1 MYAAVL
7 DAILLLIT
15 VLVGFF
21 RYSSKVKALSNALKR
36 PVGKQLQP
44 MNLQLKLYKMLI
56 YVLEER
62 LRMAIGAILT
72 ISSFK
77 SFMKQNQM
85 ILTLPKKTRKAT
97 QFQ

>member
-1 MYAAVL
+1 
-7 DAILLLIT
+7 
-15 VLVGFF
+15 
-21 RYSSKVKALSNALKR
+21 
-36 PVGKQLQP
+36 
-44 MNLQLKLYKMLI
+44 
-56 YVLEER
+56 
-62 LRMAIGAILT
+62 MAIGAILT